1 MIPKA
6 VEDLNAGLVVL
17 GTSGRTGL
25 SAVFLGN
32 TAENIIDKIN
42 CDVLALKPSGYIS
55 LSTLTAS
62 SHKTLKNSGVSPLFF
77 ASHKRQQSFSL
88 ESDGN
93 IRIIPLPKV

>member
-55 LSTLTAS
+55 PLDLTAS
-62 SHKTLKNSGVSPLFF
+62 SHKTLENSGVSPLFF
-77 ASHKRQQSFSL
+77 DSHKRQQSFSL